1 MKLKEIHLKKFKRF
15 TDLTITAIPSSAR
28 LVVLVGPN
36 GCGKSSVFDA
46 FKVWQ
51 LWKGY
56 TGLPTDQSYCNK
68 TPVGQDGYENS
79 NKLVDLSFYDYD
91 GEDTNKNHSIFYFR
105 TAYRNDPSLAI
116 KGISAV

>member
-91 GEDTNKNHSIFYFR
+91 CFLLGT
-105 TAYRNDPSLAI
+105 L
-116 KGISAV
+116 

>member
-79 NKLVDLSFYDYD
+79 NKLVDLSFMIMMVRIPIK
-91 GEDTNKNHSIFYFR
+91 TIRFSIFEPR
-105 TAYRNDPSLAI
+105 IGMTLL
-116 KGISAV
+116 